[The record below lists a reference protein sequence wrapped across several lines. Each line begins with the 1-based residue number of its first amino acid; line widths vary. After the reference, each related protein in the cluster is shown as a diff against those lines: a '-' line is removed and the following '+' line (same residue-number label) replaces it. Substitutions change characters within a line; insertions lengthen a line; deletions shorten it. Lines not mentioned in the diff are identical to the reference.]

1 MKQEFNDLLKNLKNT
16 IADYKYYTDF
26 EKVYRHVNGIKIEL
40 NILNSLIGSEQIETD
55 FINLINE
62 YPKTLK
68 VIPLLL
74 AIRKNGNTVPVLDGR
89 LISFN
94 FSKRELFDLDYIRFM
109 RESGL
114 FDLLE
119 NSKIKSLF
127 DYVTGVEVGL
137 DTNAR
142 KNRTGSA
149 MENIVEGFIKM
160 TNHKAYTKE
169 TTKEEIKS
177 LYGINLDLYL
187 TSEESLKIAEKRFDF
202 VIKTDSNLFVVETN
216 FFSGGGSKLNETARS
231 FKSLASDFRDNDD
244 VTFIWITDGV
254 GWKTAKNNLRET
266 YDVMQHLYTL
276 TDLENGVLNQVIK

>member
-1 MKQEFNDLLKNLKNT
+1 MKQNFSDLIKNLRDT

-26 EKVYRHVNGIKIEL
+26 EKVFRNVNGIKVEL
-40 NILNSLIGSEQIETD
+40 NILNSLIGSNQIESD
-55 FINLINE
+55 FIHIINE

-89 LISFN
+89 LLNFN
-94 FSKRELFDLDYIRFM
+94 FSRRELNDKDYIRFM
-109 RESGL
+109 KESGL

-119 NSKIKSLF
+119 NSKIKNLF

-142 KNRTGSA
+142 KNRTGTT

-160 TNHKAYTKE
+160 TDYESYKKEMTKN
-169 TTKEEIKS
+169 EIKG
-177 LYGINLDLYL
+177 LYGIDLDLYL

-202 VIKTDSNLFVVETN
+202 VIKTSKKLFVVETN
-216 FFSGGGSKLNETARS
+216 FYSGGGSKLNETARS
-231 FKSLASDFRDNDD
+231 FKSLAKDFHDNKD
-244 VTFIWITDGV
+244 VIFIWITDGV
-254 GWKTAKNNLRET
+254 GWKTARNNLRET
-266 YDVMQHLYTL
+266 YDVMEHLYTL
-276 TDLENGVLNQVIK
+276 TDLENGVLNKVIK

>member
-1 MKQEFNDLLKNLKNT
+1 MKQDFKDLIDNLRNT

-26 EKVYRHVNGIKIEL
+26 DKVYRNVNGIKVEL
-40 NILNSLIGSEQIETD
+40 NILNSLIGSEHIESD
-55 FINLINE
+55 FIHIINE

-74 AIRKNGNTVPVLDGR
+74 AIRKSGNTVPVLDGR
-89 LISFN
+89 LKIFKFN
-94 FSKRELFDLDYIRFM
+94 KRELSDRDYLRFM

-119 NSKIKSLF
+119 NSKIKNLF

-142 KNRTGSA
+142 KNRTGTT

-160 TNHKAYTKE
+160 TNHIAYTKE
-169 TTKEEIKS
+169 TTKDEIKR
-177 LYGINLDLYL
+177 LYGVDLDLYL

-202 VIKTDSNLFVVETN
+202 VIKTNENLFVVETN
-216 FFSGGGSKLNETARS
+216 FYSGGGSKLNETARS
-231 FKSLASDFRDNDD
+231 FKSLASDFRDNSD

-254 GWKTAKNNLRET
+254 GWKTARNNLRET
-266 YDVMQHLYTL
+266 YDVMKHLYTL